1 MSGSSSTTMVTNP
14 MHAALSQLYSSLQR
28 DAATM
33 SNALKPADQQMTAG
47 NVWVGQAANSWGSQ
61 LDGYS
66 RDCAAQV
73 STMLSDVESALAAE
87 PAQVTPQE
95 AQSKAKLMSMIAR
108 GY

>member
-1 MSGSSSTTMVTNP
+1 MAGSSSTTMVANP
-14 MHAALSQLYSSLQR
+14 MYEALNQLYTSLQR

-47 NVWVGQAANSWGSQ
+47 NVWVGTAATSWGSQ

-66 RDCAAQV
+66 RDCASQV
-73 STMLSDVESALAAE
+73 SAMLSDVESALAAE
-87 PAQVTPQE
+87 PAQVTQQE